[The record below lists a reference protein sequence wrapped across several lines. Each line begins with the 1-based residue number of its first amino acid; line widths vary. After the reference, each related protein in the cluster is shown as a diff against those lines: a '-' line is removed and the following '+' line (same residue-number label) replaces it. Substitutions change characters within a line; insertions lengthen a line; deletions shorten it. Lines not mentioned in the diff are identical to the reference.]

1 LQTSRSSPT
10 LRAVSRKPVIDVAA
24 VGRRGEIALSRRIR
38 AALGV
43 QEGDELLLSV
53 EDGRLVAERRA
64 RRLATYLD
72 VLAGPSSARDE

>member
-1 LQTSRSSPT
+1 
-10 LRAVSRKPVIDVAA
+10 VMDVARI
-24 VGRRGEIALSRRIR
+24 GRRGEITLSRRLR

-43 QEGDELLLSV
+43 QPGDELLLSV

-72 VLAGPSSARDE
+72 VLAGPPGARDE